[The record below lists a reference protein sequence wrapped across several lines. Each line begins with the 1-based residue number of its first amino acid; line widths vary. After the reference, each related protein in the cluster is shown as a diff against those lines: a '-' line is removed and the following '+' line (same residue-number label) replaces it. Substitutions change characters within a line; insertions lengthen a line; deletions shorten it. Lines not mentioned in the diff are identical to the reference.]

1 MRGKSVGC
9 RVIDLE
15 VKGFQIVKKEGSHK
29 LECIMRNCNDQ
40 DMLPSVGLLGKN
52 TPIKIG

>member
-29 LECIMRNCNDQ
+29 LERIIRNCNDQ